1 MEPQPVINHVAQ
13 KTLLGTFRRV
23 APAAYAASVFTTC
36 VASQGERGFIEPV
49 AGVVIVLDLDAV
61 IGVIPYPAGVAQGG
75 RPQSVLIA
83 KNRQPAIRAPENLA
97 SDPEPLVEPS
107 VGRPQLGTGDNF
119 RLAARQETVSLGF

>member
-1 MEPQPVINHVAQ
+1 
-13 KTLLGTFRRV
+13 
-23 APAAYAASVFTTC
+23 VFTTC